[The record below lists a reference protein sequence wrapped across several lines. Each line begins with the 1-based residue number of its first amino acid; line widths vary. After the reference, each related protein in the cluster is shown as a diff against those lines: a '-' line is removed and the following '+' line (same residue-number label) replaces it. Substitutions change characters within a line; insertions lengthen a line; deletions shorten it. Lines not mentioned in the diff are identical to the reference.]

1 MCMYDEVKNSFII
14 IFFSLLA
21 TKQKLKSLKA
31 YKNKKGITFVIPFD
45 ALQDGLEPTT
55 P

>member
-1 MCMYDEVKNSFII
+1 LE
-14 IFFSLLA
+14 
-21 TKQKLKSLKA
+21 A

>member
-1 MCMYDEVKNSFII
+1 MMVLVRTALGFVGSVLVSVLFVR
-14 IFFSLLA
+14 
-21 TKQKLKSLKA
+21 LKVDKT
-31 YKNKKGITFVIPFD
+31 KKGITFVIPFD